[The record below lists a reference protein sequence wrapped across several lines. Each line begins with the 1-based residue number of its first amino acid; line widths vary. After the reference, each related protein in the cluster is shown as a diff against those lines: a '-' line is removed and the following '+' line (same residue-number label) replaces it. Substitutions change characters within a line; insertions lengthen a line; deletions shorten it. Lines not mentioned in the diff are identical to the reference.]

1 MCMYVCVHE
10 GMYEMCIHA
19 RVCVC
24 SYVHVHLCVYV
35 CLLMFSIVYLKDKV
49 QILNSHTKGMCI
61 LN

>member
-19 RVCVC
+19 RVCVHMC
-24 SYVHVHLCVYV
+24 MSTCVCV
-35 CLLMFSIVYLKDKV
+35 CLLMFSMVYLKEKV